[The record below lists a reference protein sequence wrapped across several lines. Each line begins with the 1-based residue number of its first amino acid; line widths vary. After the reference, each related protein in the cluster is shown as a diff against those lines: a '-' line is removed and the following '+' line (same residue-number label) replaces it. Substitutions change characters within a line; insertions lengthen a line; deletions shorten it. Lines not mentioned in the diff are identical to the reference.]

1 MVLRN
6 KWANILSDFCGKA
19 HNHYMG
25 GQDEELKKGI
35 ESLPQTQFANPIYLK
50 PDTFDISKPD
60 KLI

>member
-1 MVLRN
+1 
-6 KWANILSDFCGKA
+6 
-19 HNHYMG
+19 MG